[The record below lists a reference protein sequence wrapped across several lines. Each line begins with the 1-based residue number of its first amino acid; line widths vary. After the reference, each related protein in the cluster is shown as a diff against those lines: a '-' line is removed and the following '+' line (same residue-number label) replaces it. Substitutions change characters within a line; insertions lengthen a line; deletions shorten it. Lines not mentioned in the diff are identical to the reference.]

1 MLHLKTKTHV
11 QNKDKEK
18 ELGKD
23 GSGEI
28 NLSGSMTRQVRTSP
42 SPLFA
47 PSIHSPFS
55 LSFN

>member
-1 MLHLKTKTHV
+1 MLHLKTKTHI

-42 SPLFA
+42 SPLSPINSFTFF
-47 PSIHSPFS
+47 SIV
-55 LSFN
+55 